1 MSKTKKA
8 IIIICVIICV
18 SALLLTPLIIF
29 CVDFIIYGVG
39 FNINLDFTNYD
50 RVDYQLVESAPEDT
64 GLDRLNWYT
73 ENQLVE
79 YMKKNNLLIEPK
91 VYPGLLTNIRFKDL
105 LAVLV
110 FIKDQSVEQ
119 QKN

>member
-1 MSKTKKA
+1 M
-8 IIIICVIICV
+8 II
-18 SALLLTPLIIF
+18 LLQF
-29 CVDFIIYGVG
+29 FIGLDRYGIG
-39 FNINLDFTNYD
+39 KNLNLDFTNYD

-110 FIKDQSVEQ
+110 FIKDPNAE
-119 QKN
+119 